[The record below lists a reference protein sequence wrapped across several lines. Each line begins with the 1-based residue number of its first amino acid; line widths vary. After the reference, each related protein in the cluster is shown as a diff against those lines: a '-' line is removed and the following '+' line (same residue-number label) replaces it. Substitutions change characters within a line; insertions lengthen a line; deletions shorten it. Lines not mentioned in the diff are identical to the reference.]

1 MRTAEIKRTSTETDI
16 SIKLNIDG
24 KGEYTVNT
32 GCEFFDHMLSLFA
45 KHGSFDLD
53 VKCNGDI
60 GVDAHHTVED
70 VAMCLGQAFLDAAGD
85 KAGICRYGDIILPM
99 DESLIMCA
107 VDFGG
112 RSYLGYDV
120 EIRTGKCGT
129 FDTELCEE
137 FMQAFVRYAKIN
149 LHIRKITGTNAH
161 HIIEGCFKALARTLK
176 KALTVDES
184 LGGALPTTKG
194 VF

>member
-45 KHGSFDLD
+45 KHGNFDLD

-85 KAGICRYGDIILPM
+85 KAGINRYGDIILPM
-99 DESLIMCA
+99 DEALILCA
-107 VDFGG
+107 LDISGRGG
-112 RSYLGYDV
+112 AYAGRDLRGQGYD
-120 EIRTGKCGT
+120 G
-129 FDTELCEE
+129 
-137 FMQAFVRYAKIN
+137 Q
-149 LHIRKITGTNAH
+149 
-161 HIIEGCFKALARTLK
+161 
-176 KALTVDES
+176 
-184 LGGALPTTKG
+184 
-194 VF
+194 